1 MKVTDFTLKKMCEDV
16 FGLDKNYTLKDL
28 NDAYQNAE
36 CENFTLKKDAY
47 FFLKKQLEQNDKKVN
62 ISFPDDYIS
71 VNNALEVL
79 KLRIIFKYMCT
90 MTTEEMIKEKE
101 KLKGELSEF
110 DLNDKTKLDYFSNWN
125 KYDALKHYLDSEDKK
140 IKKL

>member
-1 MKVTDFTLKKMCEDV
+1 MKVMNFTLKKMCEDI
-16 FGLDKNYTLKDL
+16 FGLGENYTLEDL
-28 NDAYQNAE
+28 KNAYQIAE
-36 CENFTLKKDAY
+36 NKNSALKKDAY

-71 VNNALEVL
+71 VNNALEAL

-90 MTTEEMIKEKE
+90 MTTKEMIKEKE
-101 KLKGELSEF
+101 KLKGELSDF
-110 DLNDKTKLDYFSNWN
+110 DLNDKTKLDYFSKCNE
-125 KYDALKHYLDSEDKK
+125 YDALKHYLDSEDKK